1 MTTTVQRLSQLN
13 FASLSPAGGLFP
25 SPITWEDQAFYF
37 LMLDRFSDGRENG
50 YKDNEGNLVRSG
62 TTPAYSHA
70 GAENAVKTEADAARW
85 REAGVKYVGGTLKG
99 LESKIGYLKRLG
111 VTALWISP
119 IFKQVRFRETYHGYG
134 IQNFLEVEPHFGT
147 REDLQEVVRVAHENG
162 IYVILDIIL
171 NHTGNVFSYSPDRY
185 WTQNDK
191 GEWFLDPRWD
201 NNLYHVKGWNDKN
214 GHPTIPFVKADPQH
228 LPDINGAVW
237 PAEFQDPDAFTRK
250 GYIKNWDYDPEFRE
264 GDFGDL
270 KDIAVLTRMKYS
282 SSLL

>member
-62 TTPAYSHA
+62 TTPAYSPA

-119 IFKQVRFRETYHGYG
+119 IFKQVRFRETYHSYG
-134 IQNFLEVEPHFGT
+134 TGVRTAIEQSTTYGGT
-147 REDLQEVVRVAHENG
+147 K
-162 IYVILDIIL
+162 
-171 NHTGNVFSYSPDRY
+171 NV
-185 WTQNDK
+185 
-191 GEWFLDPRWD
+191 
-201 NNLYHVKGWNDKN
+201 
-214 GHPTIPFVKADPQH
+214 
-228 LPDINGAVW
+228 
-237 PAEFQDPDAFTRK
+237 
-250 GYIKNWDYDPEFRE
+250 
-264 GDFGDL
+264 
-270 KDIAVLTRMKYS
+270 
-282 SSLL
+282 

>member
-25 SPITWEDQAFYF
+25 SLIAWEDQAFYF

-62 TTPAYSHA
+62 TTPAYSPA

-119 IFKQVRFRETYHGYG
+119 IFKQVRFRETYHSYG
-134 IQNFLEVEPHFGT
+134 TGVRTAIEQSTTYGGT
-147 REDLQEVVRVAHENG
+147 K
-162 IYVILDIIL
+162 
-171 NHTGNVFSYSPDRY
+171 NV
-185 WTQNDK
+185 
-191 GEWFLDPRWD
+191 
-201 NNLYHVKGWNDKN
+201 
-214 GHPTIPFVKADPQH
+214 
-228 LPDINGAVW
+228 
-237 PAEFQDPDAFTRK
+237 
-250 GYIKNWDYDPEFRE
+250 
-264 GDFGDL
+264 
-270 KDIAVLTRMKYS
+270 
-282 SSLL
+282 